1 MGQRLVAIGA
11 LLVEAVFEQMS
22 PLIFGS
28 EACRQKC
35 TPGKMA
41 ICGGPGRATPHTVHD
56 VRSSRQATSCCC
68 CPTAPGDQQH
78 PSLPA
83 NAPAHFL
90 KHLRNHKN
98 SKAQRRFQRVDE
110 FGEDQLKDE
119 GRVFVGIKLR

>member
-41 ICGGPGRATPHTVHD
+41 IWPYQPGHSTDPYD
-56 VRSSRQATSCCC
+56 
-68 CPTAPGDQQH
+68 
-78 PSLPA
+78 
-83 NAPAHFL
+83 
-90 KHLRNHKN
+90 
-98 SKAQRRFQRVDE
+98 
-110 FGEDQLKDE
+110 
-119 GRVFVGIKLR
+119 